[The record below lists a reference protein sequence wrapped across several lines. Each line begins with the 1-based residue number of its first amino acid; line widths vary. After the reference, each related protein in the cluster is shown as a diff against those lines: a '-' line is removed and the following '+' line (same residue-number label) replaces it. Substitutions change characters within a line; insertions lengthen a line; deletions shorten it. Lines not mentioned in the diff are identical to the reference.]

1 MNLNICKHSGYTIT
15 TIKEVA
21 VSNISQ
27 TLKKSIWIVGDP
39 QMEADG
45 NKQVVSR
52 ILKVW
57 TSYPK
62 PWAWIWG
69 HLTPITVLLHV
80 KQHFS
85 DIIKIT
91 RKLTFK

>member
-15 TIKEVA
+15 TVKEVA

-45 NKQVVSR
+45 NKQVVST
-52 ILKVW
+52 ILKAW

-62 PWAWIWG
+62 PWGWDMGPSHTHNCAV
-69 HLTPITVLLHV
+69 TCQTA
-80 KQHFS
+80 FF
-85 DIIKIT
+85 
-91 RKLTFK
+91 RYN